1 MKIDPV
7 TFEVDPSGGTE
18 PLYVWEAP
26 VRVWHW
32 VMAFLMAV
40 MIVTGFL
47 IGEPPTSNLGDTWIT
62 YDFGYVRLAHF
73 AAGLAFTALFIYR
86 LYWAVVGN
94 RYARM
99 IFLPP
104 LWSFKWWKGVF
115 TQAAYYLF
123 MKRSSPEYAGHNPLA
138 QLAMFGFFFLGSI
151 VIIITGLALYAQAW
165 GWDTGWMAGSAGS
178 SRSLATRRPCVR
190 RIT

>member
-123 MKRSSPEYAGHNPLA
+123 MKRSSPGTIPWRSSRCSGSSSSAASSSSSRVSRSTRRPGDGIRAGWP
-138 QLAMFGFFFLGSI
+138 
-151 VIIITGLALYAQAW
+151 
-165 GWDTGWMAGSAGS
+165 GSAGS